1 MFKQFISSIPGA
13 DVYMI
18 FSLLT
23 FLLFFLLV
31 GVYLVLMDRGYR
43 ETMENLPLND
53 QIQNKNH

>member
-18 FSLLT
+18 FSLLP

>member
-53 QIQNKNH
+53 QIKNKNH